1 MALAGVTPVALIL
14 IVAALAAAAGLQPGF
29 RGYDENNMLRR
40 EPFQLEPGMRLS
52 EIVPVQA
59 AGLSRLWIEYST
71 VDRSRRP
78 EISIRVT
85 ADGIEVVRRLYQ
97 PPNSEVPTGRRSW
110 LGGGME
116 LVGGSRWLEVDLGG
130 QAGVTDP
137 PALVRLEVGVP
148 PGAPPVDVFTYAVK
162 PRVGIGPAEFA
173 GALEQPA
180 LEEVEGRRMVVRT
193 GYGQAGSLLNR
204 VPILVERASALSGG
218 VLPGWL
224 LWLAIAAC
232 LLLAAVLTHLAT
244 AAEAQHFDPDPEP
257 PTGRA
262 AAGSGPAGNL

>member
-1 MALAGVTPVALIL
+1 
-14 IVAALAAAAGLQPGF
+14 
-29 RGYDENNMLRR
+29 
-40 EPFQLEPGMRLS
+40 
-52 EIVPVQA
+52 
-59 AGLSRLWIEYST
+59 
-71 VDRSRRP
+71 
-78 EISIRVT
+78 
-85 ADGIEVVRRLYQ
+85 
-97 PPNSEVPTGRRSW
+97 
-110 LGGGME
+110 ME

-148 PGAPPVDVFTYAVK
+148 PGAPPVDVFTYSVK

-232 LLLAAVLTHLAT
+232 LLLAAVLTHLST